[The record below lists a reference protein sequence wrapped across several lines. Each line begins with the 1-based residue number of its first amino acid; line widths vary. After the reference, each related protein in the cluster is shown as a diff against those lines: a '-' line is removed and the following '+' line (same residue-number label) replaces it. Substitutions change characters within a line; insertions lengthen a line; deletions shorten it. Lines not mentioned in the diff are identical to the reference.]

1 MCFFFMVSQYN
12 YNTYA
17 IVGPDFYRTQLPN
30 AANSWMFKL
39 TTWHYW
45 WWWWFLFTFTWYFIL
60 LVRHVQI
67 RTKDK
72 KGRRST
78 RGMARARWGDFFT
91 GIYPLLWS
99 FMILGHANGLLRL
112 IEESSE
118 HTDLHFKVRGK
129 QWQWKYR
136 YHDDTYLNFMKRPIK
151 VGRTVWRNKKIPRK
165 VFERDFFY
173 FKNNMFEINYL
184 TLKNWSTVSN
194 SSSTTV
200 EGNFNY
206 QTRLWKS
213 NQWYLPK
220 ARDPRYKFQDDLN
233 KGWARL
239 LHTHK
244 SVCLPIYTNIS
255 VITCS
260 RDVNHSWAVPGLNIK
275 LDCVPGRAALHVLR
289 IQRSG
294 LYYGQCAYVCWRKH
308 FMMPIMLHAVDTPK
322 FILWWEHFILERYRK
337 KIIEKKKKE
346 FDFNSDFW
354 SNKGVNSLDDL
365 ENYYNS
371 SNIEQYSIKYH

>member
-1 MCFFFMVSQYN
+1 MVSPYS

-17 IVGPDFYRTQLPN
+17 VIGPDFYRTQLPN

-60 LVRHVQI
+60 LIRHVQI

-72 KGRRST
+72 KTRRAT

-118 HTDLHFKVRGK
+118 HTDVHFKVRGK

-136 YHDDTYLNFMKRPIK
+136 YHDDTYLNFMKRPVK
-151 VGRTVWRNKKIPRK
+151 HGRLIWREKKIPRK

-173 FKNNMFEINYL
+173 FKNVMFESKNN
-184 TLKNWSTVSN
+184 TFLKWDDKKYNNVS
-194 SSSTTV
+194 
-200 EGNFNY
+200 EGVLSY

-220 ARDPRYKFQDDLN
+220 ARDPRFRFQDDLN

-239 LHTHK
+239 LQTHK
-244 SVCLPIYTNIS
+244 SVCLPIFTNIS
-255 VITCS
+255 IITCS
-260 RDVNHSWAVPGLNIK
+260 RDVIHSWAIPGLNIK
-275 LDCVPGRAALHVLR
+275 LDCVPGRSGLHVIR
-289 IQRSG
+289 IQRAG
-294 LYYGQCAYVCWRKH
+294 LYYGQCAEVCGRKH
-308 FMMPIMLHAVDTPK
+308 FMMPVMLHAVDAPK
-322 FILWWEHFILERYRK
+322 FILWWEHFMLERYRK
-337 KIIEKKKKE
+337 KLLDKKKQT
-346 FDFNSDFW
+346 FDLNEDYWIKMGINNTSE
-354 SNKGVNSLDDL
+354 L
-365 ENYYNS
+365 EEYYSKN
-371 SNIEQYSIKYH
+371 NIEQYSSKYH